1 MIISWTL
8 WITAKN
14 DLIFASSVTQQ
25 HYMKVNMESSYIVQ
39 GGVGVE
45 TRHYNNGNTEDNDKA
60 ISGDVCDW
68 PE

>member
-1 MIISWTL
+1 MIISLTL
-8 WITAKN
+8 WIRAKN

-25 HYMKVNMESSYIVQ
+25 HYMESEYIVQ